1 MRIFFETITRMV
13 GEVIMLIFR
22 FLKKLF
28 SNPVNTVRWAFI
40 LLVPSS
46 VIYIFGTFVI
56 KQKIYKLYD
65 AMNFLGFVGLVT
77 LIVSGALFLIALFVH
92 LKKSGNFRSNPKQ
105 IAMLSV
111 IAVVAV
117 HGWCL
122 AEKMIMFA
130 FKSAPHI
137 GWGTGSGIMIGRPL
151 RKHGKLT
158 LSSTGQSRE
167 WLLNRKFSTPHHDW
181 IENAQGEH
189 SSVSAFADLSLK
201 LADLGCPPDLLKRAH
216 QAAIDEIN
224 HAQLAF
230 TLDAARNDNRAPLGP
245 AAKRGL
251 LGDAGHMLRV
261 QKMAI
266 ETFTD
271 GCLFEARSAQ
281 GLRKMVDEE
290 PDEAI
295 RQEIQRTVIEEDR
308 HVELAWKILEWCFR
322 ETAQPTL
329 RARLYGQ
336 LVKILDRAEKQ
347 DNRGM
352 IDILNNARVSLE
364 KIYATQAA

>member
-1 MRIFFETITRMV
+1 MRMFA
-13 GEVIMLIFR
+13 EVIMLVLNF
-22 FLKKLF
+22 FKKLF
-28 SNPVNTVRWAFI
+28 SNSAHTLRWAFI

-46 VIYIFGTFVI
+46 IIYLFGTFVI
-56 KQKIYKLYD
+56 KQKLYKLYD

-77 LIVSGALFLIALFVH
+77 LTVSSALFLIALFVY

-105 IAMLSV
+105 IAMLSGITV
-111 IAVVAV
+111 LAV
-117 HGWCL
+117 HGWVL

-130 FKSAPHI
+130 YKSAPHI
-137 GWGTGSGIMIGRPL
+137 GSWGMGSGIMIGRPL
-151 RKHGKLT
+151 RRHGKVT
-158 LSSTGQSRE
+158 LSSTRQSNA
-167 WLLNRKFSTPHHDW
+167 WLLNKKFSAPRHEW

-189 SSVSAFADLSLK
+189 SSISAFSDLSLK
-201 LADLGCPPDLLKRAH
+201 LADMGCPPDLLKRAH

-230 TLDAARNDNRAPLGP
+230 TLDAAQNDNRTPQGP
-245 AAKRGL
+245 DAKRGL
-251 LGDAGHMLRV
+251 LGDAGHLIRV
-261 QKMAI
+261 QKMAV

-295 RQEIQRTVIEEDR
+295 RQEIKRTVVEEDS
-308 HVELAWKILEWCFR
+308 HVELAWKILEWCFC
-322 ETAQPTL
+322 ETGHPAL

-336 LVKILDRAEKQ
+336 LVKILDRAEAQ
-347 DNRGM
+347 DGVEM
-352 IDILNNARVSLE
+352 GDILKNARVSLE
-364 KIYATQAA
+364 KIYTTQAA